1 MRVRREEASCSSGEY
16 SVTTQL
22 AWSTVQSQYPRRV
35 AIAERKASCRARPS
49 NVGSASA
56 CATVPARSRVK
67 TGRLADSVTKVARFC
82 SRGHPSAGMADKLTQ
97 EMIEESMAR
106 AETESYRAAVAANL
120 DHTNGDW

>member
-1 MRVRREEASCSSGEY
+1 MRVRREEACSWEACG
-16 SVTTQL
+16 VTTQL

-56 CATVPARSRVK
+56 CATVPARFRDK
-67 TGRLADSVTKVARFC
+67 TGRSADSVTKVARFC
-82 SRGHPSAGMADKLTQ
+82 SRGHRSAGMADKLTQ
-97 EMIEESMAR
+97 EMIEESVAP